1 MATKYHIV
9 KRGELPSA
17 ICKKYGIKL
26 DQLVKLNHLR
36 KNSRGNYLIYVG
48 QKLIISG
55 KTTTSHSK
63 PGGKKPSS
71 KKSNCPKIVHFG
83 LQSDTDSTVFATWD
97 WSRSNT
103 DKYKVVW
110 NYHTGDGVWFIGKE
124 EEITGKQSTYN
135 APNNA
140 EKVRFKVKAISK
152 KHKVNKKEVSYWTAD
167 YTAWKTYDFDNNPP
181 KMPPVPTVKIEKY
194 KLTASLTNLDD
205 LNATEIEFQVI
216 KDNSKTYKSGVVK
229 IKKWAASFSCTIE
242 AGHSYTVRARSK
254 RNKSYSG
261 YSDYSDGSKTI
272 PSTPASIKSIKALS
286 ETSVQI
292 EWEKVSNATKCEVQY
307 TTKKMYFDSSS
318 EVKSLTI
325 ESKNHAEVTGLESG
339 QEYFFRV
346 RAINE
351 QGESGWSE
359 IVSIT
364 IGKAPA
370 APTTW
375 ASTTTAIVG
384 EKVILYWVHNSEDGS
399 SQTTAELELIIGDTK
414 ETHTITN
421 TTEESEKDKTSQYV
435 LSTFTYTEGT
445 TIKWKVRTA
454 GITGVYGDWSTQ
466 RVIDIYA
473 PPTLSLS
480 ITDKAGTS
488 LTALESFPF
497 YINGVTG
504 PATQTPIGYHVTITS
519 TETYSTVDE
528 IGNVKMI
535 SAGDDV
541 YSQFYDISENLAL
554 EISAHSVDLE
564 NGVTYKVTVVASM
577 NSGLTVEESAEFEV
591 AWTDEQYAP
600 NAEIAIDEET
610 LCAYIHP
617 YCDYYPMV
625 YYKVELS
632 TTTGTYVK
640 TSEIITETIEGTS
653 VDDAYTENGDVVYY
667 GTLSSGTGVYFC
679 EVESEVS
686 ELVDGITLSV
696 YRREFD
702 GSFVEIGTG
711 ILNASNTF
719 VTDPHPALDLARYR
733 IVAISDSTGAVSYTD
748 VPGVIVGETAVIIQ
762 WDEAWTEFDT
772 TNEDEMEQ
780 PAWAGSMLKLPY
792 NIDVSDSNESDV
804 TLVEYIG
811 RKRPVSYY
819 GTQLG
824 STSSW
829 KVDVAKEDKD
839 TLYALRRLAVWMGD
853 VYVREP
859 SGSGY
864 WAYIKVS
871 FSQEHCNLVI
881 PVTLDITRV
890 DGGA

>member
-9 KRGELPSA
+9 KKGDLPSP
-17 ICKKYGIKL
+17 ICKKYGISL
-26 DQLVKLNHLR
+26 SQLVKLNNLK
-36 KNSRGNYLIYVG
+36 KNRYGNYLIYVG

-55 KTTTSHSK
+55 KTTTSHST
-63 PGGKKPSS
+63 PDKKPST
-71 KKSNCPKIVHFG
+71 KKSNCPKIIHFG
-83 LQSDTDSTVFATWD
+83 LQSDTDSTVFATWE

-110 NYHTGDGVWFIGKE
+110 NYHTGDGVWFIGE
-124 EEITGKQSTYN
+124 EKEITAEQCTYN
-135 APNNA
+135 APSNA

-167 YTAWKTYDFDNNPP
+167 YTDWKTYDFDNNPP
-181 KMPPVPTVKIEKY
+181 TMPPVPTVKIEKY
-194 KLTASLTNLDD
+194 TLTASLTNLDD
-205 LNATEIEFQVI
+205 LNATEIEFQVV
-216 KDNSKTYKSGVVK
+216 KDNSKTYKNGVVT

-261 YSDYSDGSKTI
+261 YSDYSDGAKTI
-272 PSTPASIKSIKALS
+272 PSTPASITSIKALS

-292 EWEKVSNATKCEVQY
+292 EWDNVTNATKCEVQY
-307 TTKKMYFDSSS
+307 TTKKIYFDSSS
-318 EVKSLTI
+318 EVKSITV
-325 ESKNHAEVTGLESG
+325 ESKTHAEITGLESG

-346 RAINE
+346 RATNE

-399 SQTTAELELIIGDTK
+399 SQTTAELELIIGDTT

-421 TTEESEKDKTSQYV
+421 TTEESEKDKTSQYS

-480 ITDKAGTS
+480 ITDNAGTS
-488 LTALESFPF
+488 LAVLESFPF

-564 NGVTYKVTVVASM
+564 NGITYKVTVVASM

-591 AWTDEQYAP
+591 AWTDEQYTP
-600 NAEIAIDEET
+600 NAEISIDEET

-632 TTTGTYVK
+632 TTTGTYVQ

-653 VDDAYTENGDVVYY
+653 VDEAFTENGDVVYY

-702 GSFVEIGTG
+702 GSFIEIGTG

-733 IVAISDSTGAVSYTD
+733 IVAISDTTGAVSYTD
-748 VPGVIVGETAVIIQ
+748 IPGVIVGETAVIIQ

-839 TLYALRRLAVWMGD
+839 TLYALRRLAVWMDD

>member
-1 MATKYHIV
+1 MTTKYHIV
-9 KRGELPSA
+9 KKGDLPSP
-17 ICKKYGIKL
+17 ICKKYGISL
-26 DQLVKLNHLR
+26 SQLVKLNNLK
-36 KNSRGNYLIYVG
+36 KNRYGNYLIYVG

-55 KTTTSHSK
+55 KTTTSHST
-63 PGGKKPSS
+63 PDKKPST
-71 KKSNCPKIVHFG
+71 KKSNCPKIIHFG
-83 LQSDTDSTVFATWD
+83 LQSDTDSTVFATWE

-110 NYHTGDGVWFIGKE
+110 NYHTGDGVWFIGE
-124 EEITGKQSTYN
+124 EKEITAEQSTYN
-135 APNNA
+135 APSNA

-167 YTAWKTYDFDNNPP
+167 YTDWKTYDFDNNPP

-194 KLTASLTNLDD
+194 TLTASLTNLDD
-205 LNATEIEFQVI
+205 LNATEIEFQVV
-216 KDNSKTYKSGVVK
+216 KDNSKTYKTGVVT

-261 YSDYSDGSKTI
+261 YSDYSDGAKTI
-272 PSTPASIKSIKALS
+272 PSTPASITSIKALS

-292 EWEKVSNATKCEVQY
+292 EWDNVTNATKCEVQY
-307 TTKKMYFDSSS
+307 TTKKIYFDSSS
-318 EVKSLTI
+318 EVKSITV
-325 ESKNHAEVTGLESG
+325 ESTTHAEITGLESG

-346 RAINE
+346 RATNE

-399 SQTTAELELIIGDTK
+399 SQTKAELELIIGDTT

-421 TTEESEKDKTSQYV
+421 TTEESEKDKTSQYS

-480 ITDKAGTS
+480 ITDNAGTS
-488 LTALESFPF
+488 LAVLESFPF

-591 AWTDEQYAP
+591 AWTDEQYTP
-600 NAEIAIDEET
+600 NAEISIDEET

-632 TTTGTYVK
+632 TTTGAYVQ

-653 VDDAYTENGDVVYY
+653 VDEAFTENGDVVYY

-733 IVAISDSTGAVSYTD
+733 IVAISDTTGAVSYTD
-748 VPGVIVGETAVIIQ
+748 IPGVIVGETAVIIQ

-839 TLYALRRLAVWMGD
+839 TLYALRRLAVWMDD

>member
-9 KRGELPSA
+9 KKGDLPSP
-17 ICKKYGIKL
+17 ICKKYGISL
-26 DQLVKLNHLR
+26 SQLVKLNNLK
-36 KNSRGNYLIYVG
+36 KNRYGNYLIYVG

-55 KTTTSHSK
+55 KTTT
-63 PGGKKPSS
+63 PNKKPSS
-71 KKSNCPKIVHFG
+71 TKSNCPKIIHFG
-83 LQSDTDSTVFATWD
+83 LQSDTDTTVFATWE

-110 NYHTGDGVWFIGKE
+110 NYHTGDGVWFIGE
-124 EEITGKQSTYN
+124 EKEITAEQSTYN
-135 APNNA
+135 APSNA

-167 YTAWKTYDFDNNPP
+167 YTDWKTYDFDNNPP

-194 KLTASLTNLDD
+194 TLTASLTNLDD

-216 KDNSKTYKSGVVK
+216 KDNSKTYKTGVVT

-261 YSDYSDGSKTI
+261 YSDYSDGAKTI
-272 PSTPASIKSIKALS
+272 PSTPASITSIKALS

-292 EWEKVSNATKCEVQY
+292 EWDNVTNATKCEVQY
-307 TTKKMYFDSSS
+307 TTKKIYFDSSS
-318 EVKSLTI
+318 EVKSITV
-325 ESKNHAEVTGLESG
+325 ESTTHAEITGLESG

-346 RAINE
+346 RATNE

-399 SQTTAELELIIGDTK
+399 SQTKAELELIIGDTT

-421 TTEESEKDKTSQYV
+421 TTEESEKDKTSQYS

-445 TIKWKVRTA
+445 IIKWKVRTA

-480 ITDKAGTS
+480 ITDNAGTS
-488 LTALESFPF
+488 LAVLESFPF

-564 NGVTYKVTVVASM
+564 NGITYKVTVVASM

-591 AWTDEQYAP
+591 AWTDEQYTP
-600 NAEIAIDEET
+600 NAEISIDEET

-632 TTTGTYVK
+632 TTTGAYVQ

-653 VDDAYTENGDVVYY
+653 VDEAFTENGDVVYY

-733 IVAISDSTGAVSYTD
+733 IVAISDTTGAVSYTD
-748 VPGVIVGETAVIIQ
+748 IPGVIVGETAVIIQ

-839 TLYALRRLAVWMGD
+839 TLYALRRLAVWMDD

>member
-9 KRGELPSA
+9 KKGELPSS
-17 ICKKYGIKL
+17 ICKKYGISL
-26 DQLVKLNHLR
+26 SQLVKLNNLR

-55 KTTTSHSK
+55 KTTTSHST
-63 PGGKKPSS
+63 PGKKPSS

-110 NYHTGDGVWFIGKE
+110 NYHTGDGVWFIGE
-124 EEITGKQSTYN
+124 EKEITGKQSTYN

-205 LNATEIEFQVI
+205 LNATEIEFQVV
-216 KDNSKTYKSGVVK
+216 KDNSKTYKNGVVK

-318 EVKSLTI
+318 EVKSITV
-325 ESKNHAEVTGLESG
+325 ESKTHAEVTGLESG

-346 RAINE
+346 RAIND
-351 QGESGWSE
+351 QGESGWSK

-480 ITDKAGTS
+480 ITDKSGTS
-488 LTALESFPF
+488 LTAIESFPF

-591 AWTDEQYAP
+591 AWTDEQYTP

-632 TTTGTYVK
+632 TTTGTYVR

-667 GTLSSGTGVYFC
+667 GTLSSGTGIYFC

-733 IVAISDSTGAVSYTD
+733 IVAISDTTGAVSYAD
-748 VPGVIVGETAVIIQ
+748 IPGVIVGETAVVIQ

-772 TNEDEMEQ
+772 RNEDEMEQ

>member
-9 KRGELPSA
+9 KKGDLPSA
-17 ICKKYGIKL
+17 ICKKYGISL
-26 DQLVKLNHLR
+26 SQLVKLNNLR

-55 KTTTSHSK
+55 KTTTSHST
-63 PGGKKPSS
+63 PGKKPST

-110 NYHTGDGVWFIGKE
+110 NYHTGDGVWFIGE
-124 EEITGKQSTYN
+124 EKEITAKQSTYN
-135 APNNA
+135 APTNA

-167 YTAWKTYDFDNNPP
+167 YTSWKTYDFDNNPP
-181 KMPPVPTVKIEKY
+181 TMPPVPTVKIEKY
-194 KLTASLTNLDD
+194 TLTASLTNLDD

-216 KDNSKTYKSGVVK
+216 KDNSKTYKTGVVK

-261 YSDYSDGSKTI
+261 YSDYSDGAKTI
-272 PSTPASIKSIKALS
+272 PSTPASITSIKALS

-292 EWEKVSNATKCEVQY
+292 EWDNVTNATKCEVQY
-307 TTKKMYFDSSS
+307 TTKKIYFDSSS
-318 EVKSLTI
+318 EVKSITV
-325 ESKNHAEVTGLESG
+325 ESKTHAEITGLESG

-346 RAINE
+346 RATNE

-399 SQTTAELELIIGDTK
+399 SQTTAELELIIGDNK

-488 LTALESFPF
+488 LTAIESFPF

-564 NGVTYKVTVVASM
+564 NGVTYKVTVVTSM

-632 TTTGTYVK
+632 TTTGTYVR

-748 VPGVIVGETAVIIQ
+748 VPGVIVGETAVVIQ

>member
-9 KRGELPSA
+9 KKGDLPSP
-17 ICKKYGIKL
+17 ICKKYGISL
-26 DQLVKLNHLR
+26 SQLVKLNHLK
-36 KNSRGNYLIYVG
+36 KNRYGNYLIYVG

-55 KTTTSHSK
+55 KTTTSHST
-63 PGGKKPSS
+63 PGKKPST
-71 KKSNCPKIVHFG
+71 KKSNCPKIIHFG
-83 LQSDTDSTVFATWD
+83 LQSDTDSTVFATWE

-110 NYHTGDGVWFIGKE
+110 NYHTGDGVWFIGE
-124 EEITGKQSTYN
+124 EKEITAEQSTYN
-135 APNNA
+135 APSNA

-167 YTAWKTYDFDNNPP
+167 YTDWKTYDFDNNPP

-194 KLTASLTNLDD
+194 TLTASLTNLDD
-205 LNATEIEFQVI
+205 LNATEIEFQVV
-216 KDNSKTYKSGVVK
+216 KDNSKTYKNGVVT

-261 YSDYSDGSKTI
+261 YSDYSDGAKTI
-272 PSTPASIKSIKALS
+272 PSTPASITSIKALS

-292 EWEKVSNATKCEVQY
+292 EWDNVTNATKCEVQY
-307 TTKKMYFDSSS
+307 TTKKIYFDSSS
-318 EVKSLTI
+318 EVKSITV
-325 ESKNHAEVTGLESG
+325 ESKTHAEITGLESG

-346 RAINE
+346 RATNE

-399 SQTTAELELIIGDTK
+399 SQTTAELELIIGDTT

-421 TTEESEKDKTSQYV
+421 TTEESEKDKTSQYS

-480 ITDKAGTS
+480 ITDNAGTS
-488 LTALESFPF
+488 LAVLESFPF

-535 SAGDDV
+535 SDGDDV

-564 NGVTYKVTVVASM
+564 NGITYKVTVVASM

-591 AWTDEQYAP
+591 AWTDEQYTP
-600 NAEIAIDEET
+600 NAEISIDEET

-632 TTTGTYVK
+632 TTTGTYVQ

-653 VDDAYTENGDVVYY
+653 VDEAFTENGDVVYY

-733 IVAISDSTGAVSYTD
+733 IVAISDTTGAVSYTD
-748 VPGVIVGETAVIIQ
+748 IPGVIVGETAVVIQ

-839 TLYALRRLAVWMGD
+839 ILYALRRLAVWMDD

>member
-9 KRGELPSA
+9 KKGELPSS
-17 ICKKYGIKL
+17 ICKKYGISL
-26 DQLVKLNHLR
+26 SQLVKLNHLR

-55 KTTTSHSK
+55 KTTTSHST
-63 PGGKKPSS
+63 PGKKPSS

-110 NYHTGDGVWFIGKE
+110 NYHTGDGVWFIGE
-124 EEITGKQSTYN
+124 EKEITGKQSTYN

-205 LNATEIEFQVI
+205 LNATEIEFQVV
-216 KDNSKTYKSGVVK
+216 KDNSKTYKNGVVK

-318 EVKSLTI
+318 EVKSITV
-325 ESKNHAEVTGLESG
+325 ESKTHAEVTGLESG

-346 RAINE
+346 RAIND
-351 QGESGWSE
+351 QGESGWSK

-435 LSTFTYTEGT
+435 LNTFTYTEGT

-591 AWTDEQYAP
+591 AWTDEQYTP

-640 TSEIITETIEGTS
+640 TNEIITENIEGTS

-733 IVAISDSTGAVSYTD
+733 IVAISDSTGAVSYAD
-748 VPGVIVGETAVIIQ
+748 IPGVIVGETAVVIQ

>member
-9 KRGELPSA
+9 KKGDLPSP
-17 ICKKYGIKL
+17 ICKKYGISL
-26 DQLVKLNHLR
+26 SQLVKLNNLK
-36 KNSRGNYLIYVG
+36 KNRYGNYLIYVG

-55 KTTTSHSK
+55 KTTTSHST
-63 PGGKKPSS
+63 PDKKPST
-71 KKSNCPKIVHFG
+71 KKSNCPKIIHFG
-83 LQSDTDSTVFATWD
+83 LQSDTDSTVFATWE

-110 NYHTGDGVWFIGKE
+110 NYHTGDGVWFIGE
-124 EEITGKQSTYN
+124 EKEITAEQSTYN
-135 APNNA
+135 APSNA

-167 YTAWKTYDFDNNPP
+167 YTDWKTYDFDNNPP

-194 KLTASLTNLDD
+194 TLTASLTNLDD
-205 LNATEIEFQVI
+205 INATEIEFQVI
-216 KDNSKTYKSGVVK
+216 IDNLKTYKTGVVT

-272 PSTPASIKSIKALS
+272 PSAPASIEYIKALS
-286 ETSVQI
+286 ETSVQLKWK
-292 EWEKVSNATKCEVQY
+292 EVTNATKCEVQY
-307 TTKKMYFDSSS
+307 TTKKIYFDSSS
-318 EVKSLTI
+318 EVKSITV
-325 ESKNHAEVTGLESG
+325 ESTTHAEITGLESG

-346 RAINE
+346 RATNE

-399 SQTTAELELIIGDTK
+399 SQTKAELELIIGDTT

-421 TTEESEKDKTSQYV
+421 TTEESEKDKTSQYS

-480 ITDKAGTS
+480 ITDNAGTS
-488 LTALESFPF
+488 LAVLESFPF

-577 NSGLTVEESAEFEV
+577 NSGLNVEESAEFEV
-591 AWTDEQYAP
+591 AWTDEQYTP
-600 NAEIAIDEET
+600 NAEISIDEET

-632 TTTGTYVK
+632 TTTGTYVQ

-653 VDDAYTENGDVVYY
+653 VDEAFTENGDVVYY

-733 IVAISDSTGAVSYTD
+733 IVAISDTTGAVSYTD
-748 VPGVIVGETAVIIQ
+748 IPGVIVGETAVIIQ

-839 TLYALRRLAVWMGD
+839 TLYALRRLAVWMDD

>member
-9 KRGELPSA
+9 KKGDLPSP
-17 ICKKYGIKL
+17 ICKKYGISL
-26 DQLVKLNHLR
+26 SQLVKLNHLK
-36 KNSRGNYLIYVG
+36 KNRYGNYLIYVG

-55 KTTTSHSK
+55 KTTTSHST
-63 PGGKKPSS
+63 PDKKPST
-71 KKSNCPKIVHFG
+71 KKSNCPKIIHFG
-83 LQSDTDSTVFATWD
+83 LQSDTDSTVFATWE

-110 NYHTGDGVWFIGKE
+110 NYHTGDGVWFIGE
-124 EEITGKQSTYN
+124 EKEITAEQSTYN
-135 APNNA
+135 APSNA

-167 YTAWKTYDFDNNPP
+167 YTDWKTYDFDNNPP

-194 KLTASLTNLDD
+194 TLTASLTNLDD
-205 LNATEIEFQVI
+205 INATEIEFQVI
-216 KDNSKTYKSGVVK
+216 KDNLKTYKTGVVK

-272 PSTPASIKSIKALS
+272 PSAPASIEYVKALS
-286 ETSVQI
+286 ETSVQLKWK
-292 EWEKVSNATKCEVQY
+292 EVTNATKCEVEY

-318 EVKSLTI
+318 EVKTLTVT
-325 ESKNHAEVTGLESG
+325 SKSYAEITGLESG

-399 SQTTAELELIIGDTK
+399 SQTTAELELIIGDNK

-480 ITDKAGTS
+480 ITDNAGTS
-488 LTALESFPF
+488 LAVLESFPF

-535 SAGDDV
+535 STGDDV

-591 AWTDEQYAP
+591 AWTDEQYTP
-600 NAEIAIDEET
+600 NAEISIDEET

-632 TTTGTYVK
+632 TTTGTYVQ

-653 VDDAYTENGDVVYY
+653 VDEAFTENGDVVYY

-733 IVAISDSTGAVSYTD
+733 IVAISDTTGAVSYTD
-748 VPGVIVGETAVIIQ
+748 IPGVIVGETAVIVQ

-839 TLYALRRLAVWMGD
+839 TLYALRRLAVWMDD

>member
-9 KRGELPSA
+9 KKGDLPSA
-17 ICKKYGIKL
+17 ICKKYGISL
-26 DQLVKLNHLR
+26 SQLVKLNNLR

-55 KTTTSHSK
+55 KTTTSHSTPNK
-63 PGGKKPSS
+63 ETST

-110 NYHTGDGVWFIGKE
+110 NYHTGDGVWFIGE
-124 EEITGKQSTYN
+124 EKEITAKQSTYN
-135 APNNA
+135 APTNA

-167 YTAWKTYDFDNNPP
+167 YTSWKTYDFDNNPP
-181 KMPPVPTVKIEKY
+181 QMPPVPTVKIEKY
-194 KLTASLTNLDD
+194 TLTASLTNLDD

-216 KDNSKTYKSGVVK
+216 KDNSKTYKTGVVT

-318 EVKSLTI
+318 EVKSITV
-325 ESKNHAEVTGLESG
+325 ESKTHAEVTGLESG

-346 RAINE
+346 RAIND
-351 QGESGWSE
+351 QGESGWSK

-564 NGVTYKVTVVASM
+564 NGVTYKVTVIASM

-591 AWTDEQYAP
+591 AWTDEQYTP

-640 TSEIITETIEGTS
+640 TNEIITENIEGTS

-733 IVAISDSTGAVSYTD
+733 IVAISDTTGAVSYTD
-748 VPGVIVGETAVIIQ
+748 IPGVIVGETAVVIQ

-839 TLYALRRLAVWMGD
+839 TLYALRRLAVWMDD

>member
-9 KRGELPSA
+9 KKGDLPSP
-17 ICKKYGIKL
+17 ICKKYGISL
-26 DQLVKLNHLR
+26 SQLVKLNHLK
-36 KNSRGNYLIYVG
+36 KNRYGNYLIYVG

-55 KTTTSHSK
+55 KTTTSHST
-63 PGGKKPSS
+63 PDKKPSTT
-71 KKSNCPKIVHFG
+71 KSNCPKIIHFG
-83 LQSDTDSTVFATWD
+83 LQSDTDSTVFATWE

-110 NYHTGDGVWFIGKE
+110 NYHTGDGVWFIGE
-124 EEITGKQSTYN
+124 EKEITAEQSTYN
-135 APNNA
+135 APSNA

-167 YTAWKTYDFDNNPP
+167 YTDWKTYDFDNNPP

-194 KLTASLTNLDD
+194 TLTASLTNLDD
-205 LNATEIEFQVI
+205 INATEIEFQVI
-216 KDNSKTYKSGVVK
+216 KDNSKTYKTGVVK
-229 IKKWAASFSCTIE
+229 INKWAASFSCTIE

-261 YSDYSDGSKTI
+261 YSDYSDGAKTI
-272 PSTPASIKSIKALS
+272 PSTPASITSIKALS

-292 EWEKVSNATKCEVQY
+292 EWDNVTNATKCEVQY
-307 TTKKMYFDSSS
+307 TTKKIYFDSSS
-318 EVKSLTI
+318 EVKSITV
-325 ESKNHAEVTGLESG
+325 ESTTHAEITGLESG

-346 RAINE
+346 RATNE

-399 SQTTAELELIIGDTK
+399 SQTKAELELIIGDTT

-421 TTEESEKDKTSQYV
+421 TTEESEKDKTSQYS

-480 ITDKAGTS
+480 ITDNAGTS
-488 LTALESFPF
+488 LAVLESFPF

-591 AWTDEQYAP
+591 AWTDEQYTP
-600 NAEIAIDEET
+600 NAEISIDEET

-632 TTTGTYVK
+632 TTTGTYVQ

-653 VDDAYTENGDVVYY
+653 VDEAFTENGDVVYY

-733 IVAISDSTGAVSYTD
+733 IVAISDTTGAVSYTD
-748 VPGVIVGETAVIIQ
+748 IPGVIVGETAVIIQ

-829 KVDVAKEDKD
+829 KVDVVKEDKD

>member
-9 KRGELPSA
+9 KKGDLPSP
-17 ICKKYGIKL
+17 ICKKYGISL
-26 DQLVKLNHLR
+26 SQLVKLNNLK
-36 KNSRGNYLIYVG
+36 KNRYGNYLIYVG

-55 KTTTSHSK
+55 KTTTSHST
-63 PGGKKPSS
+63 PDKKPST
-71 KKSNCPKIVHFG
+71 KKSNCPKIIHFG
-83 LQSDTDSTVFATWD
+83 LQSDTDSTVFATWE

-110 NYHTGDGVWFIGKE
+110 NYHTGDGVWFIGE
-124 EEITGKQSTYN
+124 EKEITAEQSTYN
-135 APNNA
+135 APSNA

-167 YTAWKTYDFDNNPP
+167 YTDWKTYDFDNNPP

-194 KLTASLTNLDD
+194 TLTASLTNLDD
-205 LNATEIEFQVI
+205 INATEIEFQVI
-216 KDNSKTYKSGVVK
+216 IDNLKTYKTGVVT

-261 YSDYSDGSKTI
+261 YSDYSDGAKTI
-272 PSTPASIKSIKALS
+272 PSTPASITSIKALS

-292 EWEKVSNATKCEVQY
+292 EWDNVTNATKCEVQY
-307 TTKKMYFDSSS
+307 TTKKIYFDSSS
-318 EVKSLTI
+318 EVKSITV
-325 ESKNHAEVTGLESG
+325 ESTTHAEITGLESG

-346 RAINE
+346 RATNE

-399 SQTTAELELIIGDTK
+399 SQTTAELELIIGDTT

-421 TTEESEKDKTSQYV
+421 TTEESEKDKTSQYS

-480 ITDKAGTS
+480 ITDNAGTS
-488 LTALESFPF
+488 LAVLESFPF

-591 AWTDEQYAP
+591 AWTDEQYTP
-600 NAEIAIDEET
+600 NAEISIDEET

-632 TTTGTYVK
+632 TTTGTYVQ

-653 VDDAYTENGDVVYY
+653 VDEAFTENGDVVYY

-719 VTDPHPALDLARYR
+719 ITDPHPALDLARYR
-733 IVAISDSTGAVSYTD
+733 IVAISDTTGAVSYTD
-748 VPGVIVGETAVIIQ
+748 IPGVIVGETAVIIQ

-839 TLYALRRLAVWMGD
+839 TLYALRRLAVWMDD

>member
-9 KRGELPSA
+9 KKGDLPSA
-17 ICKKYGIKL
+17 ICKKYGISL
-26 DQLVKLNHLR
+26 SQLVKLNNLR

-55 KTTTSHSK
+55 KTTTSHST
-63 PGGKKPSS
+63 PGKKPSS

-83 LQSDTDSTVFATWD
+83 LQSDTDTTVFATWD

-110 NYHTGDGVWFIGKE
+110 NYHTGDGVWFIGE
-124 EEITGKQSTYN
+124 EKEITGKQSTYN

-205 LNATEIEFQVI
+205 LNATEIEFQVV
-216 KDNSKTYKSGVVK
+216 KDNSKTYKNGVVK

-318 EVKSLTI
+318 EVKSITV
-325 ESKNHAEVTGLESG
+325 ESKTHAEVTGLESG

-346 RAINE
+346 RAIND
-351 QGESGWSE
+351 QGESGWSK

-480 ITDKAGTS
+480 ITDKSGTS
-488 LTALESFPF
+488 LTAIESFPF

-564 NGVTYKVTVVASM
+564 NGVLYKVTVVASM

-591 AWTDEQYAP
+591 AWTDEQYTP

-632 TTTGTYVK
+632 TTTGTYVR

-667 GTLSSGTGVYFC
+667 GTLSSGTGIYFC

-733 IVAISDSTGAVSYTD
+733 IVAISDATGAVSYAD
-748 VPGVIVGETAVIIQ
+748 IPGVIVGETAVVIQ

-772 TNEDEMEQ
+772 RNEDEMEQ

>member
-9 KRGELPSA
+9 KKGDLPSP
-17 ICKKYGIKL
+17 ICKKYGISL
-26 DQLVKLNHLR
+26 SQLVKLNNLK
-36 KNSRGNYLIYVG
+36 KNRYGNYLIYVG

-55 KTTTSHSK
+55 KTTTSHST
-63 PGGKKPSS
+63 PDKKPST
-71 KKSNCPKIVHFG
+71 KKTNCPKIIHFG
-83 LQSDTDSTVFATWD
+83 LQSDTDSTVFATWE

-110 NYHTGDGVWFIGKE
+110 NYHTGDGVWFIGE
-124 EEITGKQSTYN
+124 EKEITAEQSTYN
-135 APNNA
+135 APSNA

-167 YTAWKTYDFDNNPP
+167 YTDWKTYDFDNNPP

-194 KLTASLTNLDD
+194 TLTASLTNLDD
-205 LNATEIEFQVI
+205 INATEIEFQVI
-216 KDNSKTYKSGVVK
+216 KDNSKTYKTGVVT

-261 YSDYSDGSKTI
+261 YSDYSDGAKTI
-272 PSTPASIKSIKALS
+272 PSTPASITSIKALS

-292 EWEKVSNATKCEVQY
+292 EWDNVTNATKCEVQY
-307 TTKKMYFDSSS
+307 TTKKIYFDSSS
-318 EVKSLTI
+318 EVKSITV
-325 ESKNHAEVTGLESG
+325 ESTTHAEITGLESG

-346 RAINE
+346 RATNE

-399 SQTTAELELIIGDTK
+399 SQTTAELELIIGDTT

-480 ITDKAGTS
+480 ITDNAGTS
-488 LTALESFPF
+488 LAVLESFPF

-591 AWTDEQYAP
+591 AWTDEQYTP
-600 NAEIAIDEET
+600 NAEISIDEET

-632 TTTGTYVK
+632 TTTGTYVQ

-653 VDDAYTENGDVVYY
+653 VDEAFTENGDVVYY

-733 IVAISDSTGAVSYTD
+733 IVAISDTTGAVSYTD
-748 VPGVIVGETAVIIQ
+748 IPGVIVGETAVVIQ

-839 TLYALRRLAVWMGD
+839 TLYALRRLAVWMDD

>member
-9 KRGELPSA
+9 KKGELPSS
-17 ICKKYGIKL
+17 ICKKYGISL
-26 DQLVKLNHLR
+26 SQLVKLNHLR

-55 KTTTSHSK
+55 KTTTSHST
-63 PGGKKPSS
+63 PGKKPSS

-110 NYHTGDGVWFIGKE
+110 NYHTGDGVWFIGE
-124 EEITGKQSTYN
+124 EKEITGKQSTYN

-205 LNATEIEFQVI
+205 LNATEIEFQVV
-216 KDNSKTYKSGVVK
+216 KDNSKTYKNGVVK

-318 EVKSLTI
+318 EVKSITV
-325 ESKNHAEVTGLESG
+325 ESKTHAEVTGLESG

-346 RAINE
+346 RAIND
-351 QGESGWSE
+351 QGESGWSK

-564 NGVTYKVTVVASM
+564 NGVTYKVTVIASM

-591 AWTDEQYAP
+591 AWTDEQYTP

-640 TSEIITETIEGTS
+640 TNEIITETIEGTS

-679 EVESEVS
+679 EVESEVN

-733 IVAISDSTGAVSYTD
+733 IVAISDSTGAVSYAD
-748 VPGVIVGETAVIIQ
+748 IPGVIVGETAVVIQ

>member
-9 KRGELPSA
+9 KKGELPSS
-17 ICKKYGIKL
+17 ICKKYGISL
-26 DQLVKLNHLR
+26 SQLVKLNNLR

-55 KTTTSHSK
+55 KTTTSHST
-63 PGGKKPSS
+63 PGKKPSS

-110 NYHTGDGVWFIGKE
+110 NYHTGDGVWFIGE
-124 EEITGKQSTYN
+124 EKEITGKQSTYN

-205 LNATEIEFQVI
+205 LNATEIEFQVV
-216 KDNSKTYKSGVVK
+216 KDNSKTYKNGVVK

-272 PSTPASIKSIKALS
+272 PSAPASIKSIKALS

-318 EVKSLTI
+318 EVKTLTI
-325 ESKNHAEVTGLESG
+325 ESKTHAEVTGLESG

-632 TTTGTYVK
+632 TTTGTYVR

-733 IVAISDSTGAVSYTD
+733 IVAISDSTGSVSYSD
-748 VPGVIVGETAVIIQ
+748 IPGVIVGETAVVIQ

>member
-9 KRGELPSA
+9 KRGDLPSA

-26 DQLVKLNHLR
+26 SQLVSLNHLR

-55 KTTTSHSK
+55 KTTTSHST
-63 PGGKKPSS
+63 PGKKPSS

-152 KHKVNKKEVSYWTAD
+152 KHKVHKKEVSYWTAD

-205 LNATEIEFQVI
+205 LNATEIEFQVV
-216 KDNSKTYKSGVVK
+216 KDNAKTYKNGVVK

-261 YSDYSDGSKTI
+261 YSDYSDGTKTI

-318 EVKSLTI
+318 EVKTLTI
-325 ESKNHAEVTGLESG
+325 ESKTHAEVTGLESG

-351 QGESGWSE
+351 QGESGWSK

-364 IGKAPA
+364 IGKVPA

-375 ASTTTAIVG
+375 SSTTTAIVG

-399 SQTTAELELIIGDTK
+399 SQTKAELELIIGETK
-414 ETHTITN
+414 ETHTINN
-421 TTEESEKDKTSQYV
+421 TTEESEKDKTSQYT
-435 LSTFTYTEGT
+435 LNTFTYTEGT
-445 TIKWKVRTA
+445 TIKWRVRTA
-454 GITGVYGDWSTQ
+454 GITGAYGDWSTQ

-488 LTALESFPF
+488 LTVLESFPF

-535 SAGDDV
+535 SAGDEV

-632 TTTGTYVK
+632 TTTGTYVR
-640 TSEIITETIEGTS
+640 TSEIIAESIEGTS
-653 VDDAYTENGDVVYY
+653 VDDAFTENGDVVYY

-748 VPGVIVGETAVIIQ
+748 VPGVIVGETSVIIQ

-772 TNEDEMEQ
+772 INEDEMEQ

-829 KVDVAKEDKD
+829 KVDVVKEDKD

>member
-9 KRGELPSA
+9 KKGDLPSA
-17 ICKKYGIKL
+17 ICKKYGISL
-26 DQLVKLNHLR
+26 SQLVKLNNLR

-55 KTTTSHSK
+55 KTTTSHST
-63 PGGKKPSS
+63 PGKKPSS

-110 NYHTGDGVWFIGKE
+110 NYHTGDGVWFIGE
-124 EEITGKQSTYN
+124 EKEITGKQSTYN

-205 LNATEIEFQVI
+205 LNATEIEFQVV
-216 KDNSKTYKSGVVK
+216 KDNSKTYKNGVVK

-318 EVKSLTI
+318 EVKSITV
-325 ESKNHAEVTGLESG
+325 ESKTHAEVTGLESG

-346 RAINE
+346 RAIND
-351 QGESGWSE
+351 QGESGWSK

-488 LTALESFPF
+488 LTALERFPF

-564 NGVTYKVTVVASM
+564 NGVTYKVTVIASM

-591 AWTDEQYAP
+591 AWTDEQYTP

-640 TSEIITETIEGTS
+640 TNEIITENIEGTS

-733 IVAISDSTGAVSYTD
+733 IVAISDSTGAVSYAD
-748 VPGVIVGETAVIIQ
+748 IPGVIVGETAVVIQ

>member
-9 KRGELPSA
+9 KKGDLPSA
-17 ICKKYGIKL
+17 ICKKYGISL
-26 DQLVKLNHLR
+26 SQLVKLNNLR

-55 KTTTSHSK
+55 KTTTSHNT
-63 PGGKKPSS
+63 PGKKPSS

-110 NYHTGDGVWFIGKE
+110 NYHTGDGVWFIGE
-124 EEITGKQSTYN
+124 EKEITGKQSTYN

-205 LNATEIEFQVI
+205 LNATEIEFQVV
-216 KDNSKTYKSGVVK
+216 KDNSKTYKNGVVK

-318 EVKSLTI
+318 EVKTLTI
-325 ESKNHAEVTGLESG
+325 ESKTHAEVTGLESG

-346 RAINE
+346 RAIND
-351 QGESGWSE
+351 QGESGWSK

-564 NGVTYKVTVVASM
+564 NGVTYKVTVIASM

-591 AWTDEQYAP
+591 AWTDEQYTP

-640 TSEIITETIEGTS
+640 TNEIITENIEGTS

-733 IVAISDSTGAVSYTD
+733 IVAISDSTGAVSYAD
-748 VPGVIVGETAVIIQ
+748 IPGVIVGETAVVIQ

>member
-9 KRGELPSA
+9 KKGDLPSP
-17 ICKKYGIKL
+17 ICKKYGISL
-26 DQLVKLNHLR
+26 SQLVKLNNLK
-36 KNSRGNYLIYVG
+36 KNRYGNYLIYVG

-55 KTTTSHSK
+55 KTTTSHST
-63 PGGKKPSS
+63 PDKKPSTT
-71 KKSNCPKIVHFG
+71 KSNCPKIIHFG
-83 LQSDTDSTVFATWD
+83 LQSDTDSTVFATWE

-103 DKYKVVW
+103 DKYKVIW
-110 NYHTGDGVWFIGKE
+110 NYHTGDGVWFIGE
-124 EEITGKQSTYN
+124 EKEITAEQSTYN
-135 APNNA
+135 APSNA

-167 YTAWKTYDFDNNPP
+167 YTDWKTYDFDNNPP
-181 KMPPVPTVKIEKY
+181 KMPPIPTVKIEKY
-194 KLTASLTNLDD
+194 TLTASLTNLDD
-205 LNATEIEFQVI
+205 INATEIEFQVI
-216 KDNSKTYKSGVVK
+216 KDNSKTYKTGVVT

-261 YSDYSDGSKTI
+261 YSDYSDGAKTI
-272 PSTPASIKSIKALS
+272 PSTPASITSIKALS

-292 EWEKVSNATKCEVQY
+292 EWDNVTNATKCEVQY
-307 TTKKMYFDSSS
+307 TTKKIYFDSSS
-318 EVKSLTI
+318 EVKSITV
-325 ESKNHAEVTGLESG
+325 ESTTHAEITGLESG

-346 RAINE
+346 RATNE

-399 SQTTAELELIIGDTK
+399 SQTKAELELIIGDTT

-421 TTEESEKDKTSQYV
+421 TTEESEKDKTSQYS

-480 ITDKAGTS
+480 ITDNAGTS
-488 LTALESFPF
+488 LAVLESFPF

-564 NGVTYKVTVVASM
+564 NGITYKVTVVASM

-591 AWTDEQYAP
+591 AWTDEQYTP
-600 NAEIAIDEET
+600 NAEISIDEET

-632 TTTGTYVK
+632 TTTGTYVQ

-653 VDDAYTENGDVVYY
+653 VDEAFTENGDVVYY

-733 IVAISDSTGAVSYTD
+733 IVAISDTTGAVSYTD
-748 VPGVIVGETAVIIQ
+748 IPGVIVGETAVIIQ

-839 TLYALRRLAVWMGD
+839 TLYALRRLAVWMDD

>member
-9 KRGELPSA
+9 KKGDLPSP
-17 ICKKYGIKL
+17 ICKKYGISL
-26 DQLVKLNHLR
+26 SQLVKLNHLK
-36 KNSRGNYLIYVG
+36 KNRYGNYLIYVG

-55 KTTTSHSK
+55 KTTTSHST
-63 PGGKKPSS
+63 PDKKPSTT
-71 KKSNCPKIVHFG
+71 KSNCPKIIHFG
-83 LQSDTDSTVFATWD
+83 LQSDTDSTVFATWE

-110 NYHTGDGVWFIGKE
+110 NYHTGDGVWFIGE
-124 EEITGKQSTYN
+124 EKEITAEQSTYN
-135 APNNA
+135 APSNA

-167 YTAWKTYDFDNNPP
+167 YTDWKTYDFDNNPP

-194 KLTASLTNLDD
+194 TLTASLTNLDD
-205 LNATEIEFQVI
+205 INATEIEFQVI
-216 KDNSKTYKSGVVK
+216 KDNSKTYKTGVVK
-229 IKKWAASFSCTIE
+229 INKWAASFSCTIE

-261 YSDYSDGSKTI
+261 YSDYSDGAKTI
-272 PSTPASIKSIKALS
+272 PSTPASITSIKALS

-292 EWEKVSNATKCEVQY
+292 EWDNVTNATKCEVQY
-307 TTKKMYFDSSS
+307 TTKKIYFDSSS
-318 EVKSLTI
+318 EVKSITV
-325 ESKNHAEVTGLESG
+325 ESTTHAEITGLESG

-346 RAINE
+346 RATNE

-399 SQTTAELELIIGDTK
+399 SQTKAELELIIGDTT

-421 TTEESEKDKTSQYV
+421 TTEESEKDKTSQYS

-480 ITDKAGTS
+480 ITDNAGTS
-488 LTALESFPF
+488 LAVLESFPF

-591 AWTDEQYAP
+591 AWTDEQYTP
-600 NAEIAIDEET
+600 NAEISIDEET

-632 TTTGTYVK
+632 TTTGTYVQ

-653 VDDAYTENGDVVYY
+653 VDEAFTENGDVVYY

-733 IVAISDSTGAVSYTD
+733 IVAISDTTGAVSYTD
-748 VPGVIVGETAVIIQ
+748 IPGAIVGETAVVIQ

-839 TLYALRRLAVWMGD
+839 TLYALRRLAVWMDD

>member
-9 KRGELPSA
+9 KKGDLPSA
-17 ICKKYGIKL
+17 ICKKYGISL
-26 DQLVKLNHLR
+26 SQLVKLNNLR

-55 KTTTSHSK
+55 KTTTSHST
-63 PGGKKPSS
+63 PGKKPSS

-83 LQSDTDSTVFATWD
+83 LQSDTDNTVFATWD

-110 NYHTGDGVWFIGKE
+110 NYHTGDGVWFIGE
-124 EEITGKQSTYN
+124 EKEITGKQSTYN
-135 APNNA
+135 APSNA

-152 KHKVNKKEVSYWTAD
+152 KHKVHKKEVSYWTAD
-167 YTAWKTYDFDNNPP
+167 YTAWKTYDFDNSPP

-205 LNATEIEFQVI
+205 LNATEIEFQVV
-216 KDNSKTYKSGVVK
+216 KDNSKTYKNGVVK

-261 YSDYSDGSKTI
+261 YSDYSDGAKTI
-272 PSTPASIKSIKALS
+272 PSTPASITSIKALS

-292 EWEKVSNATKCEVQY
+292 EWKTVTNATKCEVEY

-318 EVKSLTI
+318 EVKTLTVT
-325 ESKNHAEVTGLESG
+325 SKNHAEVTGLESG

-346 RAINE
+346 RAIND

-375 ASTTTAIVG
+375 SSTTTAIVG

-399 SQTTAELELIIGDTK
+399 SQTTAELELIIGDNK

-473 PPTLSLS
+473 PPTLSLN

-528 IGNVKMI
+528 LGNVKMI

-577 NSGLTVEESAEFEV
+577 NSGLTVEESVEFEV

-600 NAEIAIDEET
+600 NAELAIDEET

-632 TTTGTYVK
+632 TTTGTYVR

-733 IVAISDSTGAVSYTD
+733 IVAISDATGAVSYTD
-748 VPGVIVGETAVIIQ
+748 IPGVIVGETAVVIQ
-762 WDEAWTEFDT
+762 WNEAWTEFDT

-829 KVDVAKEDKD
+829 KVDVAKKDKD

>member
-9 KRGELPSA
+9 KKGDLPSP
-17 ICKKYGIKL
+17 ICKKYGISL
-26 DQLVKLNHLR
+26 SQLVKLNHLK
-36 KNSRGNYLIYVG
+36 KNRYGNYLIYVG

-55 KTTTSHSK
+55 KTTTSHST
-63 PGGKKPSS
+63 PGKKPST
-71 KKSNCPKIVHFG
+71 KKSNCPKIIHFG
-83 LQSDTDSTVFATWD
+83 LQSDTDSTVFATWE

-110 NYHTGDGVWFIGKE
+110 NYHTGDGVWFIGE
-124 EEITGKQSTYN
+124 EKEITAEQSTYN
-135 APNNA
+135 APSNA

-167 YTAWKTYDFDNNPP
+167 YTDWKTYDFDNNPP

-194 KLTASLTNLDD
+194 TLTASLTNLDD
-205 LNATEIEFQVI
+205 INATEIEFQVI
-216 KDNSKTYKSGVVK
+216 KDNLKTYKTGVVT

-261 YSDYSDGSKTI
+261 YSDYSDGAKTI

-292 EWEKVSNATKCEVQY
+292 EWDSVNNATKCEVQY
-307 TTKKMYFDSSS
+307 TTKKIYFDSSS
-318 EVKSLTI
+318 EVKSLTVTD
-325 ESKNHAEVTGLESG
+325 KTHAEVTGLESG

-399 SQTTAELELIIGDTK
+399 SQTKAELELIVGETK
-414 ETHTITN
+414 ETYTINN
-421 TTEESEKDKTSQYV
+421 TTDESEKDKTSQYV
-435 LSTFTYTEGT
+435 LNTFTYTEGT

-466 RVIDIYA
+466 RVIDVYA

-488 LTALESFPF
+488 LTVLESFPF

-591 AWTDEQYAP
+591 AWTDEQYTP
-600 NAEIAIDEET
+600 NAEISIDEET
-610 LCAYIHP
+610 LCTYIHP

-632 TTTGTYVK
+632 TTTGAYVQ

-653 VDDAYTENGDVVYY
+653 VDEAFTENGDVVYY

-733 IVAISDSTGAVSYTD
+733 IVAISDTTGAVSYTD
-748 VPGVIVGETAVIIQ
+748 IPGVIVGETAVVIQ
-762 WDEAWTEFDT
+762 WDEVWTEFDT

-839 TLYALRRLAVWMGD
+839 TLYALRRLAVWMDD

>member
-9 KRGELPSA
+9 KKGDLPSA
-17 ICKKYGIKL
+17 ICKKYGISL
-26 DQLVKLNHLR
+26 SQLVKLNNLR

-55 KTTTSHSK
+55 KTTTSHST
-63 PGGKKPSS
+63 PGKKPST

-110 NYHTGDGVWFIGKE
+110 NYHTGDGVWFIGE
-124 EEITGKQSTYN
+124 EKEITAKQSTYN
-135 APNNA
+135 APTNA

-167 YTAWKTYDFDNNPP
+167 YTSWKTYDFDNNPP
-181 KMPPVPTVKIEKY
+181 TMPPVPTVKIEKY
-194 KLTASLTNLDD
+194 TLTASLTNLDD

-216 KDNSKTYKSGVVK
+216 KDNSKTYKTGVVK

-261 YSDYSDGSKTI
+261 YSDYSDGAKTI
-272 PSTPASIKSIKALS
+272 PSTPASITSIKALS

-292 EWEKVSNATKCEVQY
+292 EWDNVTNATKCEVQY
-307 TTKKMYFDSSS
+307 TTKKIYFDSSS
-318 EVKSLTI
+318 EVKSITV
-325 ESKNHAEVTGLESG
+325 ESKTHAEITGLESG

-346 RAINE
+346 RATNE

-399 SQTTAELELIIGDTK
+399 SQTTAELELIIGDNK

-488 LTALESFPF
+488 LTAIESFPF

-632 TTTGTYVK
+632 TTTGTYVR

-748 VPGVIVGETAVIIQ
+748 VPGVIVGETAVVIQ

>member
-9 KRGELPSA
+9 KKGDLPSA
-17 ICKKYGIKL
+17 ICKKYGISL
-26 DQLVKLNHLR
+26 SQLVKLNNLR

-55 KTTTSHSK
+55 KTTTSHST
-63 PGGKKPSS
+63 PGKKPSS

-110 NYHTGDGVWFIGKE
+110 NYHTGDGVWFIGE
-124 EEITGKQSTYN
+124 EKEITGKQSTYN

-216 KDNSKTYKSGVVK
+216 KDNSKTYKTGVVK

-272 PSTPASIKSIKALS
+272 PSAPASIKSIKALS

-318 EVKSLTI
+318 EVKTLTI
-325 ESKNHAEVTGLESG
+325 ESKTHAEVTGLESG

-591 AWTDEQYAP
+591 AWTDEQYTP

-632 TTTGTYVK
+632 TTTGTYVR

-733 IVAISDSTGAVSYTD
+733 IVAISDSTGAVSYSD
-748 VPGVIVGETAVIIQ
+748 IPGVIVGETAVVIQ

>member
-55 KTTTSHSK
+55 KTTTSHST
-63 PGGKKPSS
+63 PGKKPSS

-110 NYHTGDGVWFIGKE
+110 NYHTGDGVWFIGE
-124 EEITGKQSTYN
+124 EKEITGKQSTYN

-679 EVESEVS
+679 EVESEIS

>member
-9 KRGELPSA
+9 KKGELPSS
-17 ICKKYGIKL
+17 ICKKYGISL
-26 DQLVKLNHLR
+26 SQLVKLNHLR

-55 KTTTSHSK
+55 KTTTSHST
-63 PGGKKPSS
+63 PGKKPSS

-110 NYHTGDGVWFIGKE
+110 NYHTGDGVWFIGE
-124 EEITGKQSTYN
+124 EKEITGKQSTYN

-205 LNATEIEFQVI
+205 LNATEIEFQVV
-216 KDNSKTYKSGVVK
+216 KDNSKTYKNGVVK

-318 EVKSLTI
+318 EVKSITV
-325 ESKNHAEVTGLESG
+325 ESKTHAEVTGLESG

-346 RAINE
+346 RAIND
-351 QGESGWSE
+351 QGESGWSK

-564 NGVTYKVTVVASM
+564 NGVTYKVTVIASM

-591 AWTDEQYAP
+591 AWTDEQYTP

-640 TSEIITETIEGTS
+640 TNEIITETIEGTS

-733 IVAISDSTGAVSYTD
+733 IVAISDSTGAVSYAD
-748 VPGVIVGETAVIIQ
+748 IPGVIVGETAVVIQ

>member
-1 MATKYHIV
+1 MATKYHVV
-9 KRGELPSA
+9 KKGDLPSA
-17 ICKKYGIKL
+17 ICKKYGISL
-26 DQLVKLNHLR
+26 SQLVKLNNLK
-36 KNSRGNYLIYVG
+36 KNSLGNYLIYVG
-48 QKLIISG
+48 QKLTISG
-55 KTTTSHSK
+55 KTTTSHSTPNK
-63 PGGKKPSS
+63 ETST

-110 NYHTGDGVWFIGKE
+110 NYHTGDGVWFIGE
-124 EEITGKQSTYN
+124 EKEITAKQSTYN
-135 APNNA
+135 APTNA

-167 YTAWKTYDFDNNPP
+167 YTDWKTYDFDNNPP
-181 KMPPVPTVKIEKY
+181 TMPPVPTVKIEKY
-194 KLTASLTNLDD
+194 TLTASLTNLDD
-205 LNATEIEFQVI
+205 LNATEIEFQVV
-216 KDNSKTYKSGVVK
+216 KDNSKTYKNGVVT

-261 YSDYSDGSKTI
+261 YSDYSDGAKTI
-272 PSTPASIKSIKALS
+272 PSTPASITSIKALS

-292 EWEKVSNATKCEVQY
+292 EWDNVTNATKCEVQY
-307 TTKKMYFDSSS
+307 TTKKIYFDSSS
-318 EVKSLTI
+318 EVKSITV
-325 ESKNHAEVTGLESG
+325 ESKTHAEITGLESG

-346 RAINE
+346 RATNE

-399 SQTTAELELIIGDTK
+399 SQTTAELELIIGDTT

-421 TTEESEKDKTSQYV
+421 TTEESEKDKTSQYS

-480 ITDKAGTS
+480 ITDNAGTS
-488 LTALESFPF
+488 LAVLESFPF

-564 NGVTYKVTVVASM
+564 NGITYKVTVVASM

-591 AWTDEQYAP
+591 AWTDEQYTP
-600 NAEIAIDEET
+600 NAEISIDEET

-632 TTTGTYVK
+632 TTTGTYVQ

-653 VDDAYTENGDVVYY
+653 VDEAFTENGDVVYY

-733 IVAISDSTGAVSYTD
+733 IVAISDTTGAVSYTD
-748 VPGVIVGETAVIIQ
+748 IPGVIVGETAVVIQ

-839 TLYALRRLAVWMGD
+839 TLYALRRLAVWMDD

>member
-9 KRGELPSA
+9 KKGDLPSP
-17 ICKKYGIKL
+17 ICKKYGISL
-26 DQLVKLNHLR
+26 SQLVKLNHLK
-36 KNSRGNYLIYVG
+36 KNRYGNYLIYVG

-55 KTTTSHSK
+55 KTTTSHST
-63 PGGKKPSS
+63 PDKKPST
-71 KKSNCPKIVHFG
+71 KKSNCPKIIHFG
-83 LQSDTDSTVFATWD
+83 LQSDTDSTVFATWE

-103 DKYKVVW
+103 DKYKVIW
-110 NYHTGDGVWFIGKE
+110 NYHTGDGVWFIGE
-124 EEITGKQSTYN
+124 EKEITAEQSTYN
-135 APNNA
+135 APSNA

-167 YTAWKTYDFDNNPP
+167 YTDWKTYDFDNNPP
-181 KMPPVPTVKIEKY
+181 KMPPIPTVKIEKY

-205 LNATEIEFQVI
+205 INATEIEFQVV
-216 KDNSKTYKSGVVK
+216 KDNSKTYKNGVVK
-229 IKKWAASFSCTIE
+229 IDKWAASFSCDIE

-261 YSDYSDGSKTI
+261 YSDYSDGVKTI
-272 PSTPASIKSIKALS
+272 PSAPASIEYIKALS
-286 ETSVQI
+286 ETSVQLKWK
-292 EWEKVSNATKCEVQY
+292 EVTNATKCEVEY

-318 EVKSLTI
+318 EVKTLTVT
-325 ESKNHAEVTGLESG
+325 SKSYAEITGLESG

-399 SQTTAELELIIGDTK
+399 SQTTAELELIIGDNK

-488 LTALESFPF
+488 LTILESFPF
-497 YINGVTG
+497 YINGITG

-591 AWTDEQYAP
+591 AWTDEQYTP
-600 NAEIAIDEET
+600 NAEISIDEET

-617 YCDYYPMV
+617 YCDYYPMI

-632 TTTGTYVK
+632 TTTGAYVQ

-653 VDDAYTENGDVVYY
+653 VDEAFTENGDVVYY

-733 IVAISDSTGAVSYTD
+733 IVAISDTTGAVSYTD
-748 VPGVIVGETAVIIQ
+748 IPGVIVGETAVIIQ

-839 TLYALRRLAVWMGD
+839 TLYALRRLAVWMDD

>member
-9 KRGELPSA
+9 KKGDLPSP
-17 ICKKYGIKL
+17 ICKKYGISL
-26 DQLVKLNHLR
+26 SQLVKLNNLK
-36 KNSRGNYLIYVG
+36 KNRYGNYLIYVG

-55 KTTTSHSK
+55 KTTTSHST
-63 PGGKKPSS
+63 PDKKPSTT
-71 KKSNCPKIVHFG
+71 KSNCPKIIHFG
-83 LQSDTDSTVFATWD
+83 VQSDTDSTVFATWE

-110 NYHTGDGVWFIGKE
+110 NYHTGDGVWFIGE
-124 EEITGKQSTYN
+124 EKEITAEQSTYN
-135 APNNA
+135 APSNA

-167 YTAWKTYDFDNNPP
+167 YTDWKTYDFDNNPP
-181 KMPPVPTVKIEKY
+181 KMPPIPTVKIEKY

-205 LNATEIEFQVI
+205 INATEIEFQVV
-216 KDNSKTYKSGVVK
+216 KDNSKTYKNGVVK
-229 IKKWAASFSCTIE
+229 IDKWAASFSCDIE

-254 RNKSYSG
+254 RDKSYSG
-261 YSDYSDGSKTI
+261 YSDYSDGAKTI
-272 PSTPASIKSIKALS
+272 PSTPASITSIKALS

-292 EWEKVSNATKCEVQY
+292 EWDNVTNATKCEVQY
-307 TTKKMYFDSSS
+307 TTKKIYFDSSS
-318 EVKSLTI
+318 EVKTLTV
-325 ESKNHAEVTGLESG
+325 ESTTHAEITGLESG

-346 RAINE
+346 RATNE

-399 SQTTAELELIIGDTK
+399 SQTTAELELIIGDTT

-421 TTEESEKDKTSQYV
+421 TTEESEKDKTSQYS

-480 ITDKAGTS
+480 ITDNAGTS
-488 LTALESFPF
+488 LAVLESFPF

-564 NGVTYKVTVVASM
+564 NGITYKVTVVASM

-591 AWTDEQYAP
+591 AWTDEQYTP
-600 NAEIAIDEET
+600 NAEISIDEET

-632 TTTGTYVK
+632 TITGTYVQ

-653 VDDAYTENGDVVYY
+653 VDEAFTENGDVVYY

-748 VPGVIVGETAVIIQ
+748 IPGVIVGETAVVIQ

-839 TLYALRRLAVWMGD
+839 TLYALRRLAVWMDD

>member
-9 KRGELPSA
+9 KKGDLPSP
-17 ICKKYGIKL
+17 ICKKYGISL
-26 DQLVKLNHLR
+26 SQLVKLNHLK
-36 KNSRGNYLIYVG
+36 KNRYGNYLIYVG

-55 KTTTSHSK
+55 KTTTSHST
-63 PGGKKPSS
+63 PGKKPST
-71 KKSNCPKIVHFG
+71 KKSNCPKIIHFG
-83 LQSDTDSTVFATWD
+83 LQSDTDSTVFATWE

-110 NYHTGDGVWFIGKE
+110 NYHTGDGVWFIGE
-124 EEITGKQSTYN
+124 EKEITAEQSTYN
-135 APNNA
+135 APSNA

-167 YTAWKTYDFDNNPP
+167 YTDWKTYDFDNNPP

-194 KLTASLTNLDD
+194 TLTASLTNLDD
-205 LNATEIEFQVI
+205 INATEIEFQVI
-216 KDNSKTYKSGVVK
+216 KDNSKTYKTGVVK

-261 YSDYSDGSKTI
+261 YSDYSDGAKTI
-272 PSTPASIKSIKALS
+272 PSTPASITSIKALS

-292 EWEKVSNATKCEVQY
+292 EWDNVTNATKCEVQY
-307 TTKKMYFDSSS
+307 TTKKIYFDSSS
-318 EVKSLTI
+318 EVKSITV
-325 ESKNHAEVTGLESG
+325 ESKTHAEITGLESG

-346 RAINE
+346 RATNE

-399 SQTTAELELIIGDTK
+399 SQTTAELELIIGDTT

-421 TTEESEKDKTSQYV
+421 TTEESEKDKTSQYS

-480 ITDKAGTS
+480 ITDNAGTS
-488 LTALESFPF
+488 LAVLESFPF

-564 NGVTYKVTVVASM
+564 NGITYKVTVVASM

-591 AWTDEQYAP
+591 AWTDEQYTP
-600 NAEIAIDEET
+600 NAEISIDEET

-632 TTTGTYVK
+632 TTTGTYVQ

-653 VDDAYTENGDVVYY
+653 VDEAFTENGDVVYY

-733 IVAISDSTGAVSYTD
+733 IVAISDTTGAVSYTD
-748 VPGVIVGETAVIIQ
+748 IPGVIVGETAVIIQ

-839 TLYALRRLAVWMGD
+839 TLYALRRLAVWMDD

>member
-9 KRGELPSA
+9 KKGELPSS
-17 ICKKYGIKL
+17 ICKKYGISL
-26 DQLVKLNHLR
+26 SQLVKLNHLR

-55 KTTTSHSK
+55 KTTTSHST
-63 PGGKKPSS
+63 PGKKPSS

-110 NYHTGDGVWFIGKE
+110 NYHTGDGVWFIGE
-124 EEITGKQSTYN
+124 EKEITGKQSTYN

-205 LNATEIEFQVI
+205 LNATEIEFQVV
-216 KDNSKTYKSGVVK
+216 KDNSKTYKNGVVK

-318 EVKSLTI
+318 EVKSITV
-325 ESKNHAEVTGLESG
+325 ESKTHAEVTGLESG

-346 RAINE
+346 RAIND
-351 QGESGWSE
+351 QGESGWSK

-591 AWTDEQYAP
+591 AWTDEQYTP

-640 TSEIITETIEGTS
+640 TNEIITETIEGTS

-733 IVAISDSTGAVSYTD
+733 IVAISDSTGAVSYAD
-748 VPGVIVGETAVIIQ
+748 IPGVIVGETAVVIQ

>member
-9 KRGELPSA
+9 KKGDLPSP
-17 ICKKYGIKL
+17 ICKKYGISL
-26 DQLVKLNHLR
+26 SQLVKLNHLK
-36 KNSRGNYLIYVG
+36 KNRYGNYLIYVG

-55 KTTTSHSK
+55 KTTTSHST
-63 PGGKKPSS
+63 PGKKPSTT
-71 KKSNCPKIVHFG
+71 KSNCPKIIHFG
-83 LQSDTDSTVFATWD
+83 LQSDTDSTVFATWE

-103 DKYKVVW
+103 DKYKVIW
-110 NYHTGDGVWFIGKE
+110 NYHTGDGVWFIGE
-124 EEITGKQSTYN
+124 EKEITAEQSTYN
-135 APNNA
+135 APSNA

-167 YTAWKTYDFDNNPP
+167 YTDWKTYDFDNNPP

-194 KLTASLTNLDD
+194 TLTASLTNLDD
-205 LNATEIEFQVI
+205 INATEIEFQVI
-216 KDNSKTYKSGVVK
+216 KDNSKTYKTGVVT

-254 RNKSYSG
+254 RDKSYSG
-261 YSDYSDGSKTI
+261 YSDYSDGAKTI
-272 PSTPASIKSIKALS
+272 PSTPASITSIKALS

-292 EWEKVSNATKCEVQY
+292 EWDNVTNATKCEVQY
-307 TTKKMYFDSSS
+307 TTKKIYFDSSS
-318 EVKSLTI
+318 EVKTLTV
-325 ESKNHAEVTGLESG
+325 ESTTHAEITGLESG

-399 SQTTAELELIIGDTK
+399 SQTTAELELIIGDNK

-421 TTEESEKDKTSQYV
+421 TTEESEKDKTSQYS

-480 ITDKAGTS
+480 ITDNAGTS
-488 LTALESFPF
+488 LAVLESFPF

-591 AWTDEQYAP
+591 AWTDEQYTP
-600 NAEIAIDEET
+600 NAEISIDEET

-632 TTTGTYVK
+632 TTTGTYVQ

-653 VDDAYTENGDVVYY
+653 VDEAFTENGDVVYY

-733 IVAISDSTGAVSYTD
+733 IVAISDTTGAVSYTD
-748 VPGVIVGETAVIIQ
+748 IPGVIVGETAVIIQ

-839 TLYALRRLAVWMGD
+839 TLYALRRLAVWMDD

>member
-9 KRGELPSA
+9 KKGDLPSA
-17 ICKKYGIKL
+17 ICKKYGISL
-26 DQLVKLNHLR
+26 SQLVKLNNLR

-55 KTTTSHSK
+55 KTTTSHST
-63 PGGKKPSS
+63 PGKKPSS

-110 NYHTGDGVWFIGKE
+110 NYHTGDGVWFIGE
-124 EEITGKQSTYN
+124 EKEITGKQSTYN

-272 PSTPASIKSIKALS
+272 PSAPASIKSIKALS

-318 EVKSLTI
+318 EVKTLTI
-325 ESKNHAEVTGLESG
+325 ESKTHAEVTGLESG

-454 GITGVYGDWSTQ
+454 GITGVYGDWST
-466 RVIDIYA
+466 
-473 PPTLSLS
+473 
-480 ITDKAGTS
+480 
-488 LTALESFPF
+488 
-497 YINGVTG
+497 
-504 PATQTPIGYHVTITS
+504 
-519 TETYSTVDE
+519 
-528 IGNVKMI
+528 
-535 SAGDDV
+535 
-541 YSQFYDISENLAL
+541 
-554 EISAHSVDLE
+554 
-564 NGVTYKVTVVASM
+564 
-577 NSGLTVEESAEFEV
+577 
-591 AWTDEQYAP
+591 
-600 NAEIAIDEET
+600 
-610 LCAYIHP
+610 
-617 YCDYYPMV
+617 
-625 YYKVELS
+625 
-632 TTTGTYVK
+632 
-640 TSEIITETIEGTS
+640 
-653 VDDAYTENGDVVYY
+653 
-667 GTLSSGTGVYFC
+667 
-679 EVESEVS
+679 
-686 ELVDGITLSV
+686 
-696 YRREFD
+696 
-702 GSFVEIGTG
+702 
-711 ILNASNTF
+711 
-719 VTDPHPALDLARYR
+719 
-733 IVAISDSTGAVSYTD
+733 
-748 VPGVIVGETAVIIQ
+748 
-762 WDEAWTEFDT
+762 
-772 TNEDEMEQ
+772 
-780 PAWAGSMLKLPY
+780 
-792 NIDVSDSNESDV
+792 
-804 TLVEYIG
+804 
-811 RKRPVSYY
+811 
-819 GTQLG
+819 
-824 STSSW
+824 
-829 KVDVAKEDKD
+829 
-839 TLYALRRLAVWMGD
+839 
-853 VYVREP
+853 
-859 SGSGY
+859 
-864 WAYIKVS
+864 
-871 FSQEHCNLVI
+871 
-881 PVTLDITRV
+881 
-890 DGGA
+890 

>member
-9 KRGELPSA
+9 KKGDLPSP
-17 ICKKYGIKL
+17 ICKKYGISL
-26 DQLVKLNHLR
+26 SQLVKLNHLK
-36 KNSRGNYLIYVG
+36 KNRYGNYLIYVG

-55 KTTTSHSK
+55 KTTTSHST
-63 PGGKKPSS
+63 PDKKP
-71 KKSNCPKIVHFG
+71 SNCPKIIHFG
-83 LQSDTDSTVFATWD
+83 LQSDTDSTVFATWE

-110 NYHTGDGVWFIGKE
+110 NYHTGDGVWFIGE
-124 EEITGKQSTYN
+124 EKEITAEQCTYN
-135 APNNA
+135 APSNA

-167 YTAWKTYDFDNNPP
+167 YTDWKTYDFDNNPP

-194 KLTASLTNLDD
+194 TLTASLTNLDD

-216 KDNSKTYKSGVVK
+216 KDNSKTYKTGVVT

-261 YSDYSDGSKTI
+261 YSDYSDGAKTI
-272 PSTPASIKSIKALS
+272 PSTPASITSIKALS

-292 EWEKVSNATKCEVQY
+292 EWDNVTNATKCEVQY
-307 TTKKMYFDSSS
+307 TTKKIYFDSSS
-318 EVKSLTI
+318 EVKSITV
-325 ESKNHAEVTGLESG
+325 ESTTHAEITGLESG

-346 RAINE
+346 RATNE

-399 SQTTAELELIIGDTK
+399 SQTTAELELIIGDTT

-421 TTEESEKDKTSQYV
+421 TTEESEKDKTSQYS

-480 ITDKAGTS
+480 ITDNAGTS
-488 LTALESFPF
+488 LAVLESFPF

-564 NGVTYKVTVVASM
+564 NGITYKVTVVASM

-591 AWTDEQYAP
+591 AWTDEQYTP
-600 NAEIAIDEET
+600 NAEISIDEET

-632 TTTGTYVK
+632 TTTGTYVQ

-653 VDDAYTENGDVVYY
+653 VDEAFTENGDVVYY

-702 GSFVEIGTG
+702 GSFVEIGTD

-733 IVAISDSTGAVSYTD
+733 IVAISDTTGAVSYTD
-748 VPGVIVGETAVIIQ
+748 IPGVIVGETAVIIQ

-839 TLYALRRLAVWMGD
+839 TLYALRRLAVWMDD

>member
-9 KRGELPSA
+9 KKGDLPSP
-17 ICKKYGIKL
+17 ICKKYGISL
-26 DQLVKLNHLR
+26 SQLVKLNHLK
-36 KNSRGNYLIYVG
+36 KNRYGNYLIYVG

-55 KTTTSHSK
+55 KTTTSHST
-63 PGGKKPSS
+63 PDKKP
-71 KKSNCPKIVHFG
+71 SNCPKIIHFG
-83 LQSDTDSTVFATWD
+83 LQSDTDSTVFATWE

-110 NYHTGDGVWFIGKE
+110 NYHTGDGVWFIGE
-124 EEITGKQSTYN
+124 EKEITAEQCTYN
-135 APNNA
+135 APSNA

-167 YTAWKTYDFDNNPP
+167 YTDWKTYDFDNNPP

-194 KLTASLTNLDD
+194 TLTASLTNLDD

-216 KDNSKTYKSGVVK
+216 KDNSKTYKTGVVT

-261 YSDYSDGSKTI
+261 YSDYSDGAKTI
-272 PSTPASIKSIKALS
+272 PSTPASITSIKALS

-292 EWEKVSNATKCEVQY
+292 EWDNVTNATKCEVQY
-307 TTKKMYFDSSS
+307 TTKKIYFDSSS
-318 EVKSLTI
+318 EVKSITV
-325 ESKNHAEVTGLESG
+325 ESTTHAEITGLESG

-346 RAINE
+346 RATNE

-399 SQTTAELELIIGDTK
+399 SQTTAELELIIGDTT

-421 TTEESEKDKTSQYV
+421 TTEESEKDKTSQYS

-480 ITDKAGTS
+480 ITDNAGTS
-488 LTALESFPF
+488 LAVLESFPF

-541 YSQFYDISENLAL
+541 YSQFYDISE
-554 EISAHSVDLE
+554 
-564 NGVTYKVTVVASM
+564 K
-577 NSGLTVEESAEFEV
+577 
-591 AWTDEQYAP
+591 
-600 NAEIAIDEET
+600 
-610 LCAYIHP
+610 
-617 YCDYYPMV
+617 
-625 YYKVELS
+625 
-632 TTTGTYVK
+632 
-640 TSEIITETIEGTS
+640 
-653 VDDAYTENGDVVYY
+653 
-667 GTLSSGTGVYFC
+667 
-679 EVESEVS
+679 
-686 ELVDGITLSV
+686 
-696 YRREFD
+696 
-702 GSFVEIGTG
+702 
-711 ILNASNTF
+711 
-719 VTDPHPALDLARYR
+719 
-733 IVAISDSTGAVSYTD
+733 
-748 VPGVIVGETAVIIQ
+748 
-762 WDEAWTEFDT
+762 
-772 TNEDEMEQ
+772 
-780 PAWAGSMLKLPY
+780 
-792 NIDVSDSNESDV
+792 
-804 TLVEYIG
+804 
-811 RKRPVSYY
+811 
-819 GTQLG
+819 
-824 STSSW
+824 
-829 KVDVAKEDKD
+829 
-839 TLYALRRLAVWMGD
+839 
-853 VYVREP
+853 
-859 SGSGY
+859 
-864 WAYIKVS
+864 
-871 FSQEHCNLVI
+871 
-881 PVTLDITRV
+881 
-890 DGGA
+890 

>member
-9 KRGELPSA
+9 KKGDLPSP
-17 ICKKYGIKL
+17 ICKKYGISL
-26 DQLVKLNHLR
+26 SQLVKLNHLK
-36 KNSRGNYLIYVG
+36 KNRYGNYLIYVG

-55 KTTTSHSK
+55 KTTTSHST
-63 PGGKKPSS
+63 PDKKPSTT
-71 KKSNCPKIVHFG
+71 KSNCPKIIHFG
-83 LQSDTDSTVFATWD
+83 LQSNTDSTVFATWE

-103 DKYKVVW
+103 DKYKVIW
-110 NYHTGDGVWFIGKE
+110 NYHTGDGVWFIGE
-124 EEITGKQSTYN
+124 EKEITAEQSTYN
-135 APNNA
+135 APSNA

-167 YTAWKTYDFDNNPP
+167 YTDWKTYDFDNNPP
-181 KMPPVPTVKIEKY
+181 KMPPIPTVKIEKY

-205 LNATEIEFQVI
+205 INATEIEFQVV
-216 KDNSKTYKSGVVK
+216 KDNSKTYKNGVVK
-229 IKKWAASFSCTIE
+229 IDKWAASFSCDIE

-261 YSDYSDGSKTI
+261 YSDYSDGAKTI
-272 PSTPASIKSIKALS
+272 PSAPASIEYIKALS
-286 ETSVQI
+286 ETSVQLKWK
-292 EWEKVSNATKCEVQY
+292 EVTNATKCEVEY

-318 EVKSLTI
+318 EVKTLTVT
-325 ESKNHAEVTGLESG
+325 SKSYAEITGLESG

-399 SQTTAELELIIGDTK
+399 SQTTAELELIIGDNK

-488 LTALESFPF
+488 LTILESFPF

-600 NAEIAIDEET
+600 NAEISIDEET

-632 TTTGTYVK
+632 TTTGTYVQ

-653 VDDAYTENGDVVYY
+653 VDEAFTENGDVVYY

-733 IVAISDSTGAVSYTD
+733 IVAISDATGAVSYTD
-748 VPGVIVGETAVIIQ
+748 IPGVIVGETAVIIQ

-839 TLYALRRLAVWMGD
+839 TLYALRRLAVWMDD

>member
-9 KRGELPSA
+9 KKGDLPSP
-17 ICKKYGIKL
+17 ICKKYGISL
-26 DQLVKLNHLR
+26 SQLVKLNNLK
-36 KNSRGNYLIYVG
+36 KNRYGNYLIYVG

-55 KTTTSHSK
+55 KTTTSHST
-63 PGGKKPSS
+63 PGKKPST
-71 KKSNCPKIVHFG
+71 KKSNCPKIIHFG
-83 LQSDTDSTVFATWD
+83 LQSDTDSTVFATWE

-110 NYHTGDGVWFIGKE
+110 NYHTGDGVWFIGE
-124 EEITGKQSTYN
+124 EKEITAEQSTYN
-135 APNNA
+135 APSNA

-167 YTAWKTYDFDNNPP
+167 YTDWKTYDFDNNPP

-194 KLTASLTNLDD
+194 TLTASLTNLDD
-205 LNATEIEFQVI
+205 LNATEMEFQVV
-216 KDNSKTYKSGVVK
+216 KDNSKTYKNGVVT

-272 PSTPASIKSIKALS
+272 PYAPASIEYIKALS
-286 ETSVQI
+286 ETSVQLKWK
-292 EWEKVSNATKCEVQY
+292 EVTNATKCEVEY
-307 TTKKMYFDSSS
+307 TTKKIYFDSSS
-318 EVKSLTI
+318 EVKTLTVT
-325 ESKNHAEVTGLESG
+325 SNSYAEVTGLESG

-488 LTALESFPF
+488 LAVLESFPF

-591 AWTDEQYAP
+591 AWTDEQYTP
-600 NAEIAIDEET
+600 NAEISIDEET

-625 YYKVELS
+625 CYKVELS
-632 TTTGTYVK
+632 TTTGTYVR
-640 TSEIITETIEGTS
+640 TSEIISETIEGTS
-653 VDDAYTENGDVVYY
+653 VDEAFTENGDVVYY

-711 ILNASNTF
+711 ILNTSNTF

-733 IVAISDSTGAVSYTD
+733 IVAISDTTGAVSYTD
-748 VPGVIVGETAVIIQ
+748 IPGVIVGETAVIIQ

-839 TLYALRRLAVWMGD
+839 TLYALRRLAVWMDD

>member
-9 KRGELPSA
+9 KKGDLPSA
-17 ICKKYGIKL
+17 ICKKYGISL
-26 DQLVKLNHLR
+26 SQLVKLNNLK
-36 KNSRGNYLIYVG
+36 KNRYGNYLIYVG

-55 KTTTSHSK
+55 KTTTSHST
-63 PGGKKPSS
+63 PDKKPST
-71 KKSNCPKIVHFG
+71 KKSNCPKIIHFG
-83 LQSDTDSTVFATWD
+83 LQSDTDSTVFATWE

-110 NYHTGDGVWFIGKE
+110 NYHTGDGVWFIGE
-124 EEITGKQSTYN
+124 EKEITAEQSTYN
-135 APNNA
+135 APTNA

-167 YTAWKTYDFDNNPP
+167 YTDWKTYDFDNNPP

-194 KLTASLTNLDD
+194 TLTASLTNLDD
-205 LNATEIEFQVI
+205 INATEIEFQVI
-216 KDNSKTYKSGVVK
+216 IDNLKTYKTGVVT

-261 YSDYSDGSKTI
+261 YSDYSDGAKTI
-272 PSTPASIKSIKALS
+272 PSTPASITSIKALS

-292 EWEKVSNATKCEVQY
+292 EWDNVTNATKCEVQY
-307 TTKKMYFDSSS
+307 TTKKIYFDSSS
-318 EVKSLTI
+318 EVKSITV
-325 ESKNHAEVTGLESG
+325 ESTTHAEITGLESG

-346 RAINE
+346 RATNE

-399 SQTTAELELIIGDTK
+399 SQTTAELELIIGDTT

-421 TTEESEKDKTSQYV
+421 TTEESEKDKTSQYS

-480 ITDKAGTS
+480 ITDNAGTS
-488 LTALESFPF
+488 LAVLESFPF

-591 AWTDEQYAP
+591 AWTDEQYTP
-600 NAEIAIDEET
+600 NAEISIDEET

-632 TTTGTYVK
+632 TTTGAYVQ

-653 VDDAYTENGDVVYY
+653 VDEAFTENGDVVYY

-733 IVAISDSTGAVSYTD
+733 IVAISDTTGAVSYTD
-748 VPGVIVGETAVIIQ
+748 IPGVIVGETAVIIQ

-839 TLYALRRLAVWMGD
+839 TLYALRRLAVWMDD